1 MVAADHTEQVTAIS
15 N

>member
-1 MVAADHTEQVTAIS
+1 MVTADHIEQVTAIS

>member
-1 MVAADHTEQVTAIS
+1 MMTADHIEQVTAIS